1 MIPVHQ
7 GKVVHL
13 VDRKSRVV
21 DLIREQGRAL
31 VWRRKAVSRRTPEDG
46 PASTAEAANAR
57 REAEYVSRRN
67 GVKPALLQLWRV

>member
-1 MIPVHQ
+1 MIPIHQ
-7 GKVVHL
+7 GKVVRL
-13 VDRKSRVV
+13 VDRKTRVV

-31 VWRRKAVSRRTPEDG
+31 VWRRKAVSRRAPEDG
-46 PASTAEAANAR
+46 PATAAEAANAR